1 MKRVIANI
9 LKTMFWAVVAL
20 LLLVLGIVQVAYS
33 DWFQDKLRVE
43 LVSRV
48 NASGDVK
55 VALNHLSIDFPLDV
69 QLEGLSVVEPQNDTL
84 IAAKKVTAS
93 VALMPLLYGCV
104 EVDEASLVD
113 ARYRMGNVDSAMFM
127 KIIASRL
134 SIKDAS
140 VGLASSDVNLTQAEI
155 QGGRVDLILKN
166 DTTPTV
172 ADTVQPQS
180 APWKIK
186 AKDLHLRD
194 FTYHMALEAT
204 IDSLSTHFA
213 DASVKNMEVDLGA
226 QKVIVALVQGEK
238 LDATYIASTAEA
250 LPSKED
256 ENPSAPW
263 TIMVDSIDF
272 IKSKA
277 LYALANVEPMP
288 GLDFNYIQVDS
299 LDLKIA
305 SFYNKASEIS
315 IPIRY
320 FTAQERCGIRLYGQG
335 EFALD
340 ENAMY
345 LRQFDVKTNNSHLKA
360 DGKLGMIGTF
370 EQSQM
375 LLIGNGEVGIA
386 DVATMFPAYK
396 PMMRGMPMHDKLF
409 VDVNLE
415 GSLKHLTINKLQA
428 DLNGRVNVD
437 AKGYVANVTDFNHMR
452 GELGVSGEIVDAD
465 FVNAFIGDDADELF
479 VLPKMSLAGNVD
491 FSPGLIEGAI
501 DAHTRGGDLAMEA
514 MWNSRAEGYDLNVEL
529 IEFPID
535 AFMPKMGVKRGS
547 GRLGANG
554 KHYNP
559 FNRNMVIDAQAD
571 IEYIEYQGD
580 EYKDIAAHVMMKNHN
595 AEVALCS
602 ENEGAD
608 FDFMAC
614 CKFDKT
620 SLEWDVNADIRSL
633 DFYALGMT
641 KEQASLTT
649 LFNSKGALDVEARK
663 VRGMLQVDDMDW
675 RSDSLNLAVK
685 DINAKVLASDS
696 VINLAMRNNDMYA
709 FLSTTDKVDSLA
721 SKVGKLADVLSRQI
735 DARKIDVEQI
745 QQAMPRFNMVM
756 KAGSQNLLAQYL
768 ASMDQSFNR
777 MSLKL
782 SNDSMINLSAHV
794 YEYKMGTTRLDTIS
808 ITANQYDK
816 ILMYNASVGNRPGT
830 FDEFAH
836 VTIDGYL
843 ADDLVS
849 AHLQQRNIA
858 GEEGYNIGALAQVG
872 DSLVRFELFP
882 ETPMLAYKSWDIN
895 DENFIEYNMYTHHVD
910 ADVVMKN
917 STSSINIFTAHGES
931 HDGEQEDLH
940 VKIKDLKLAELI
952 AFNPYAP
959 PIKGDMSADMKINWH
974 GGRLNG
980 DGIVSLDDFIVGKE
994 RVGSFVADLGV
1005 STDDA
1010 GQIKA
1015 KAALMVDGEKT
1026 MTIAGNLNDSTSQ
1039 NPLMLDFSMIHF
1051 PLKVLN
1057 PMLPNNIATLSGTLN
1072 GVMTIT
1078 GDSNAPILNGKLD
1091 FDSAAVLV
1099 GMTGTSLNFSEVEIP
1114 VEDNV
1119 VAFNDFGIT
1128 GVNKNPLKVNGTVDI
1143 KELSAPKI
1151 DLNLKARNMQIVGSN
1166 KSRRADVY
1174 GKGFVDVDADVQGD
1188 LSHMDVDATIDLL
1201 SGSNVTYIMPSAT
1214 SAITSYSTENMVKF
1228 VKFSDTTHVEETE
1241 QSIVAMQMDLDVAL
1255 IVSEGTTLNVD
1266 LSADGKNKVQLQGS
1280 GTLNYSLDKMDD
1292 SRVTGRYT
1300 INKGFVRYTPP
1311 LMSEKLFNFDEGSYV
1326 AFNGDMLNPILSLSA
1341 IDDLKANVTREGQ
1354 DSRLVDF
1361 KVKLSVTNSLENM
1374 NVAFDL
1380 SAPEDI
1386 TITNEL
1392 SSMSAEQR
1400 ASQAMNMLLY
1410 NVYSGSG
1417 SKGNTN
1423 LVGNPLYSFVES
1435 RLNTWAANNIGFV
1448 DISFGIDQYDKTV
1461 DGNKSKATS
1470 YSYKV
1475 SKTLFNDRF
1484 KIVVGGNYSTDAD
1497 VDENFSQNLINDI
1510 SFEYMLNKSGT
1521 MYVKLFRQVG
1531 FESVLEGE
1539 ITQTGVGFV
1548 YKRKL
1553 KSLRDLFGKEKKQ

>member
-1 MKRVIANI
+1 MKQIAI
-9 LKTMFWAVVAL
+9 KIFKTMFWAVVAL
-20 LLLVLGIVQVAYS
+20 LLLVLGVVQVVYS

-69 QLEGLSVVEPQNDTL
+69 QLEGLSVVEPKNDTL
-84 IAAKKVTAS
+84 LAAKEVTAS
-93 VALMPLLYGCV
+93 VALMPLLNGRV
-104 EVDEASLVD
+104 EVNEASLTG
-113 ARYRMGNVDSAMFM
+113 ARYRMGGVDSAMFM
-127 KIIASRL
+127 KIVASKL
-134 SIKDAS
+134 FIKDAS
-140 VGLASSDVNLTQAEI
+140 VGLASSEINLKQTEI
-155 QGGRVDLILKN
+155 EGGRVDLILKN
-166 DTTPTV
+166 DTMPAV
-172 ADTVQPQS
+172 ADIAQS
-180 APWKIK
+180 QSVSWKIK
-186 AKDLHLRD
+186 SKDLYLRD
-194 FTYHMALEAT
+194 FTYYMALEAT
-204 IDSLSTHFA
+204 IDSLSTYFA
-213 DASVKNMEVDLGA
+213 DASVKNLEVDLGA
-226 QKVIVALVQGEK
+226 QKVVVELVQGEK
-238 LDATYIASTAEA
+238 LDVAYIASTAEA
-250 LPSKED
+250 LPPKKD
-256 ENPSAPW
+256 EKPSAPW

-277 LYALANVEPMP
+277 LYALGHVEPMP

-320 FTAQERCGIRLYGQG
+320 FNAQERCGITLQGQG

-340 ENAMY
+340 GDAMY
-345 LRQFDVKTNNSHLKA
+345 LREFDVRTSNSHLKA
-360 DGKLGMIGTF
+360 DGKLGMIGSF

-428 DLNGRVNVD
+428 DLNGRVNVE
-437 AKGYVANVTDFNHMR
+437 AEGYVANVTDFNHMR
-452 GELGVSGEIVDAD
+452 GALGVSGEIVDAD
-465 FVNAFIGDDADELF
+465 FVNAFIGDDADESF

-491 FSPGLIEGAI
+491 FSPGLIDGAI

-514 MWNSRAEGYDLNVEL
+514 MWNNSAEGYDLNIKL
-529 IEFPID
+529 TDFPID
-535 AFMPKMGVKRGS
+535 AFMPKMGVKRVS
-547 GRLGANG
+547 GRIEANG

-559 FNRNMVIDAQAD
+559 FNCNMIIDAHAD
-571 IEYIEYQGD
+571 IEQVEYQGD
-580 EYKDIAAHVMMKNHN
+580 MYKDVSAHVMMKNHN
-595 AEVALCS
+595 AEVALSS
-602 ENEGAD
+602 ENMGAD
-608 FDFMAC
+608 FDLMAC

-633 DFYALGMT
+633 DFNALGMT
-641 KEQASLTT
+641 NDRASLTT
-649 LFNSKGALDVEARK
+649 LFNSKGVLDVEAHK

-675 RSDSLNLAVK
+675 RRDSLNLAVK
-685 DINAKVLASDS
+685 DINAKVMASDS
-696 VINLAMRNNDMYA
+696 VVNLAMRNNDMYA
-709 FLSTTDKVDSLA
+709 FMSTTDKIDSLA
-721 SKVGKLADVLSRQI
+721 SKVERLADVLSHQI

-745 QQAMPRFNMVM
+745 QQAMPRFNLVM
-756 KAGSQNLLAQYL
+756 KAGPKNLLSQYL
-768 ASMDQSFNR
+768 ASMNQSFNR

-836 VTIDGYL
+836 VTVDGYL

-917 STSSINIFTAHGES
+917 ATSSINIFTAHGES

-940 VKIKDLKLAELI
+940 VNIKDLKLAEILAI
-952 AFNPYAP
+952 NPYAP

-980 DGIVSLDDFIVGKE
+980 DGMVSLEDFIVGKE

-1005 STDDA
+1005 STDEI

-1015 KAALMVDGEKT
+1015 NAALMVDGEKT
-1026 MTIAGNLNDSTSQ
+1026 MTIAGCLNDSTSQ
-1039 NPLMLDFSMIHF
+1039 NPLMLNFSMIHF
-1051 PLKVLN
+1051 PLRVLN
-1057 PMLPNNIATLSGTLN
+1057 PMLPNHIATLSGTLN
-1072 GVMTIT
+1072 GEMAIT

-1099 GMTGTSLNFSEVEIP
+1099 GMTGTPLNFSEVEIP
-1114 VEDNV
+1114 VVDNV

-1143 KELSAPKI
+1143 KDLSTPKI
-1151 DLNLKARNMQIVGSN
+1151 ALNLKARNMQIVGSN
-1166 KSRRADVY
+1166 KSRRTDVY

-1188 LSHMDVDATIDLL
+1188 LSHLDVDATIDLL

-1214 SAITSYSTENMVKF
+1214 SAITSYSTEDMVKF
-1228 VKFSDTTHVEETE
+1228 VKFSDTTHVEEAV
-1241 QSIVAMQMDLDVAL
+1241 QPIVAMKMDLDVAL
-1255 IVSEGTTLNVD
+1255 IVSDGTTLNVD

-1280 GTLNYSLDKMDD
+1280 GTLNYSLDKMND
-1292 SRVTGRYT
+1292 SRLTGRYT

-1326 AFNGDMLNPILSLSA
+1326 AFNGDLLNPTLSLSA
-1341 IDDLKANVTREGQ
+1341 VDDLKANVTREGQ

-1361 KVKLSVTNSLENM
+1361 KVKLAVTNNLENM

-1400 ASQAMNMLLY
+1400 ANQAMNMLLY
-1410 NVYSGSG
+1410 NVYTGTG
-1417 SKGNTN
+1417 SKGNSN

-1461 DGNKSKATS
+1461 DGNKSKTTS